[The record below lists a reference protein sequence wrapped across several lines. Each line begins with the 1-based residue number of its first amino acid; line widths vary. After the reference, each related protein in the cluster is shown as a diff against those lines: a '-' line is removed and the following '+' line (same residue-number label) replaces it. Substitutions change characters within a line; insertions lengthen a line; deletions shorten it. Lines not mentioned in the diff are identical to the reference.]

1 MLDMEEI
8 CCTCEA
14 VLSVT
19 HLRQCVD
26 KRKGGRVRSTIASDQ
41 NAICMAKEN
50 KKVES
55 CADLIDLKF

>member
-19 HLRQCVD
+19 QLRQCVD
-26 KRKGGRVRSTIASDQ
+26 KRKWGRVRSTIASDQ
-41 NAICMAKEN
+41 NALFMDKEN
-50 KKVES
+50 EKV
-55 CADLIDLKF
+55 ALI